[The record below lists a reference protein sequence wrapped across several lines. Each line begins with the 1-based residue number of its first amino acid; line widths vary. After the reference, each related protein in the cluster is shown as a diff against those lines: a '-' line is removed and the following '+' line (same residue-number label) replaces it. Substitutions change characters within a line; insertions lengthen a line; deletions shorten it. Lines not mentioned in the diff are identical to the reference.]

1 MISAFVLVITITIGL
16 GSEQKTFQMS
26 FSKDSEAERLT
37 DAKKIWRAYSATQ
50 VQKELKVRKETI
62 SRWKNDRDFNEELRS
77 WRLAFF
83 HRLIKRKF
91 ALFSEAQHQIE
102 AAFQDSA
109 LTSYQKAS
117 IALRFIS
124 MFSGNMNVNKQLASK
139 KSDFYFKD
147 DKWFLWGWS

>member
-1 MISAFVLVITITIGL
+1 MSSNLNERQQLAVVLLCSGLSATEV
-16 GSEQKTFQMS
+16 
-26 FSKDSEAERLT
+26 
-37 DAKKIWRAYSATQ
+37 AKK
-50 VQKELKVRKETI
+50 VKVRKETI
-62 SRWKNDRDFNEELRS
+62 SRWKNDRDFNEELRN

-83 HRLIKRKF
+83 ERLIKRQF

-109 LTSYQKAS
+109 LASYQKAN

-139 KSDFYFKD
+139 KSDLYFKD
-147 DKWFLWGWS
+147 DKWFL

>member
-1 MISAFVLVITITIGL
+1 MSSNLNERQQLAVVLLCSGL
-16 GSEQKTFQMS
+16 
-26 FSKDSEAERLT
+26 
-37 DAKKIWRAYSATQ
+37 SATE
-50 VQKELKVRKETI
+50 VAKELKVRKETI
-62 SRWKNDRDFNEELRS
+62 SRWKNDHDFNEELRN

-83 HRLIKRKF
+83 DRLIKRQF

-109 LTSYQKAS
+109 LTSYQKAN

-147 DKWFLWGWS
+147 DTWVL

>member
-1 MISAFVLVITITIGL
+1 MSTNLNERQQLAVALLCSGLSATEV
-16 GSEQKTFQMS
+16 
-26 FSKDSEAERLT
+26 
-37 DAKKIWRAYSATQ
+37 AKK
-50 VQKELKVRKETI
+50 VKVRKETI

-83 HRLIKRKF
+83 DTLIKRQF

-102 AAFQDSA
+102 AALQDSA
-109 LTSYQKAS
+109 LTSYQKAN

-139 KSDFYFKD
+139 KSDLYFRD
-147 DKWFLWGWS
+147 DK

>member
-1 MISAFVLVITITIGL
+1 MSSNLNERQQLAVVLLCSGL
-16 GSEQKTFQMS
+16 
-26 FSKDSEAERLT
+26 
-37 DAKKIWRAYSATQ
+37 SATE
-50 VQKELKVRKETI
+50 VAKELKVRKETI
-62 SRWKNDRDFNEELRS
+62 SRWKNNRDFNEELRS

-83 HRLIKRKF
+83 DRVIKRQF

-109 LTSYQKAS
+109 LTSYQKAN

-139 KSDFYFKD
+139 KSDLCFKD
-147 DKWFLWGWS
+147 DKWFM

>member
-1 MISAFVLVITITIGL
+1 MSSNLNERQQLAVVLLCSGL
-16 GSEQKTFQMS
+16 
-26 FSKDSEAERLT
+26 
-37 DAKKIWRAYSATQ
+37 SATE
-50 VQKELKVRKETI
+50 VAKELKVRKETI
-62 SRWKNDRDFNEELRS
+62 SRWKNDHDFNEEFRS

-83 HRLIKRKF
+83 DRLIKRQF

-139 KSDFYFKD
+139 KSDLYFKD
-147 DKWFLWGWS
+147 DKWFM

>member
-1 MISAFVLVITITIGL
+1 MSSNLNERQQLAVVLLCSGLSATEV
-16 GSEQKTFQMS
+16 
-26 FSKDSEAERLT
+26 
-37 DAKKIWRAYSATQ
+37 AKK
-50 VQKELKVRKETI
+50 VKVRKETI

-83 HRLIKRKF
+83 DRLIKRQF

-102 AAFQDSA
+102 TAFQDSA
-109 LTSYQKAS
+109 LTSYQKAN

-139 KSDFYFKD
+139 SVIYIFRLINGLCEAGARIFIPRK
-147 DKWFLWGWS
+147 LRRN

>member
-1 MISAFVLVITITIGL
+1 MSSNLNERQQLAVVLLCSGL
-16 GSEQKTFQMS
+16 
-26 FSKDSEAERLT
+26 
-37 DAKKIWRAYSATQ
+37 SATE
-50 VQKELKVRKETI
+50 VAKELKVRKETI
-62 SRWKNDRDFNEELRS
+62 SRWKNDHDFNEELRS
-77 WRLAFF
+77 WQLSFF
-83 HRLIKRKF
+83 DRVIKRQF

-139 KSDFYFKD
+139 KSDLYFKD
-147 DKWFLWGWS
+147 DKWFI

>member
-1 MISAFVLVITITIGL
+1 MSSNLNERQQLAVVLLCSGL
-16 GSEQKTFQMS
+16 
-26 FSKDSEAERLT
+26 
-37 DAKKIWRAYSATQ
+37 SATE
-50 VQKELKVRKETI
+50 VAKELKVRKETI
-62 SRWKNDRDFNEELRS
+62 SRWKNDHDFNEELRS

-83 HRLIKRKF
+83 DRLIKRQF

-109 LTSYQKAS
+109 LTSYQKAN

-139 KSDFYFKD
+139 KSDLYFKD
-147 DKWFLWGWS
+147 DKWFI

>member
-1 MISAFVLVITITIGL
+1 MSSNLNERQQLAVVLLCSGL
-16 GSEQKTFQMS
+16 
-26 FSKDSEAERLT
+26 
-37 DAKKIWRAYSATQ
+37 SATE
-50 VQKELKVRKETI
+50 VAKELKVRKETI
-62 SRWKNDRDFNEELRS
+62 SRWKNDRDFNEELRG

-83 HRLIKRKF
+83 DRLIKRQF

-109 LTSYQKAS
+109 LTSYQKAN

-147 DKWFLWGWS
+147 DKWFL

>member
-1 MISAFVLVITITIGL
+1 MSTNLNERQQLAVALLCSGLSATEV
-16 GSEQKTFQMS
+16 
-26 FSKDSEAERLT
+26 
-37 DAKKIWRAYSATQ
+37 AKK
-50 VQKELKVRKETI
+50 VKVRKETI
-62 SRWKNDRDFNEELRS
+62 SRWKNDRDFNEELRN

-83 HRLIKRKF
+83 ERLIKRQF

-109 LTSYQKAS
+109 LTSYQKAN

-139 KSDFYFKD
+139 KSDLYFKD
-147 DKWFLWGWS
+147 DKWFM

>member
-1 MISAFVLVITITIGL
+1 MSSNLNERQQLAIVLLCSGL
-16 GSEQKTFQMS
+16 
-26 FSKDSEAERLT
+26 
-37 DAKKIWRAYSATQ
+37 SATE
-50 VQKELKVRKETI
+50 VAKELKVRKETI
-62 SRWKNDRDFNEELRS
+62 SRWKNDRDFNEELRN

-83 HRLIKRKF
+83 DRLIKRQF

-109 LTSYQKAS
+109 LTSYQKAN

-139 KSDFYFKD
+139 KSDLYFKD
-147 DKWFLWGWS
+147 DKWFL

>member
-1 MISAFVLVITITIGL
+1 MSERQSTILNERQQLAVALLCSGL
-16 GSEQKTFQMS
+16 
-26 FSKDSEAERLT
+26 
-37 DAKKIWRAYSATQ
+37 SATE
-50 VQKELKVRKETI
+50 VAKELKVRKETI

-83 HRLIKRKF
+83 DRLIKRQF

-139 KSDFYFKD
+139 KSDLYFTD
-147 DKWFLWGWS
+147 DKWFS

>member
-1 MISAFVLVITITIGL
+1 MSSNLNERQQLAVVLLCSGL
-16 GSEQKTFQMS
+16 
-26 FSKDSEAERLT
+26 
-37 DAKKIWRAYSATQ
+37 SATE
-50 VQKELKVRKETI
+50 VAKELKVRKETI
-62 SRWKNDRDFNEELRS
+62 SRWKNDHDFNEELRS

-83 HRLIKRKF
+83 DRLIKRQF

-109 LTSYQKAS
+109 LTSYQKAN

-139 KSDFYFKD
+139 KSDLYFKD
-147 DKWFLWGWS
+147 DKWFL